1 MKVDFNQI
9 KTTISLPDF
18 LLELGWKIVEGS
30 SNACPKMSNGTHTI
44 VIKRNSQNQ
53 YTYWDVHSDNVR
65 GRSIMD
71 LMQEHLFET
80 TGKMPTLREV
90 GEILQ
95 NYINTNRITTPEK
108 SRYDVSNTSLRPDEL
123 QFYLRQL
130 QPYKGNYLRKRGI
143 SKESV
148 ESPVFNNTFFIRE
161 VKNLGSIYRNVC
173 VKMYSEKGVEAISQR
188 NEAFKGVIGGKFDCL
203 ATSNHDKSRPIDIL
217 YIGESFID
225 CISHYQLLH
234 SGSNLNLV
242 YVSTEGTFT
251 EGQMKL
257 LRLILEKNRVKE
269 LRSIFDNDKQGYKYT
284 LWLHRHFY
292 GDTTDIKSLSENELR
307 DKVHEL
313 KNVELSEN
321 KDWNDDLKVSCGI
334 YTSTDGGQ

>member
-30 SNACPKMSNGTHTI
+30 SNSCPKMSNGTHTI

-53 YTYWDVHSDNVR
+53 YTYWDVHSDSVR

-108 SRYDVSNTSLRPDEL
+108 SRYEVGNTSMRADEL
-123 QFYLRQL
+123 QFYLSQL
-130 QPYKGNYLRKRGI
+130 QPYKGNYLPKRGI
-143 SKESV
+143 LKESI
-148 ESPVFNNTFFIRE
+148 ESRFFKDTLFIRE
-161 VKNLGSIYRNVC
+161 VKNKGSVYRNVC
-173 VKMYSEKGVEAISQR
+173 IKMYNENGVQAISQR
-188 NEAFKGVIGGKFDCL
+188 NETFKGIIGGKFDCL

-217 YIGESFID
+217 YIG
-225 CISHYQLLH
+225 SHL
-234 SGSNLNLV
+234 
-242 YVSTEGTFT
+242 
-251 EGQMKL
+251 
-257 LRLILEKNRVKE
+257 
-269 LRSIFDNDKQGYKYT
+269 
-284 LWLHRHFY
+284 
-292 GDTTDIKSLSENELR
+292 
-307 DKVHEL
+307 
-313 KNVELSEN
+313 
-321 KDWNDDLKVSCGI
+321 
-334 YTSTDGGQ
+334 

>member
-95 NYINTNRITTPEK
+95 NYISTNRITTPEK
-108 SRYDVSNTSLRPDEL
+108 SRYDVSNTSMRPDEL

-161 VKNLGSIYRNVC
+161 VKKLGSIYRNVC

-188 NEAFKGVIGGKFDCL
+188 NEAFKGVIGGKFGCL

-217 YIGESFID
+217 YIRESFID

-251 EGQMKL
+251 EGQMRL
-257 LRLILEKNRVKE
+257 LRLIL
-269 LRSIFDNDKQGYKYT
+269 DK
-284 LWLHRHFY
+284 
-292 GDTTDIKSLSENELR
+292 
-307 DKVHEL
+307 
-313 KNVELSEN
+313 
-321 KDWNDDLKVSCGI
+321 
-334 YTSTDGGQ
+334 

>member
-71 LMQEHLFET
+71 LMQEHLLEA

-108 SRYDVSNTSLRPDEL
+108 SRYEVGNTSMGTDEL
-123 QFYLRQL
+123 HFYLRQL
-130 QPYKGNYLRKRGI
+130 QTYKGNYLSKRGI
-143 SKESV
+143 LKESI
-148 ESPVFNNTFFIRE
+148 ESRFFKDTLFIRE
-161 VKNLGSIYRNVC
+161 VKNKGSVYRNVC
-173 VKMYSEKGVEAISQR
+173 IKMYNENGVQAISQR
-188 NEAFKGVIGGKFDCL
+188 NEAFKGILGGKFDCL

-225 CISHYQLLH
+225 CISHYQLRH
-234 SGSNLNLV
+234 SGSDLNLV
-242 YVSTEGTFT
+242 YVSTEGYIHGRTD
-251 EGQMKL
+251 EA
-257 LRLILEKNRVKE
+257 V
-269 LRSIFDNDKQGYKYT
+269 T
-284 LWLHRHFY
+284 L
-292 GDTTDIKSLSENELR
+292 NP
-307 DKVHEL
+307 
-313 KNVELSEN
+313 
-321 KDWNDDLKVSCGI
+321 
-334 YTSTDGGQ
+334 

>member
-30 SNACPKMSNGTHTI
+30 SNSCPKMSNGTHTI

-53 YTYWDVHSDNVR
+53 YTYWDVHSDSVR

-95 NYINTNRITTPEK
+95 NYINTNRITTPEN
-108 SRYDVSNTSLRPDEL
+108 SRYGVGNTSMGADEL

-130 QPYKGNYLRKRGI
+130 QAYKGNYLSKRGI
-143 SKESV
+143 LKESI
-148 ESPVFNNTFFIRE
+148 ESRVFKETFFIRE
-161 VKNLGSIYRNVC
+161 VKNKGSVYQNVC
-173 VKMYSEKGVEAISQR
+173 IKMYNENGVQAISQR
-188 NEAFKGVIGGKFDCL
+188 NETFKGILGGKFDCL

-225 CISHYQLLH
+225 CISHYQLCQ
-234 SGSNLNLV
+234 SGSGLNLV

-257 LRLILEKNRVKE
+257 LRLILEKNQVKE

-284 LWLHRHFY
+284 LWLHRYFH
-292 GDTTDIKSLSENELR
+292 GDTTDIESLTHEELR
-307 DKVHEL
+307 SKVL
-313 KNVELSEN
+313 NLGNVELSEN
-321 KDWNDDLKVSCGI
+321 KDWNDDLKASCGI
-334 YTSTDGGQ
+334 LTSTENKQ

>member
-95 NYINTNRITTPEK
+95 NYISTNRITTPEK
-108 SRYDVSNTSLRPDEL
+108 SRYDVSNTSMRPDEL

-161 VKNLGSIYRNVC
+161 VKN
-173 VKMYSEKGVEAISQR
+173 
-188 NEAFKGVIGGKFDCL
+188 
-203 ATSNHDKSRPIDIL
+203 
-217 YIGESFID
+217 
-225 CISHYQLLH
+225 
-234 SGSNLNLV
+234 
-242 YVSTEGTFT
+242 
-251 EGQMKL
+251 
-257 LRLILEKNRVKE
+257 
-269 LRSIFDNDKQGYKYT
+269 
-284 LWLHRHFY
+284 
-292 GDTTDIKSLSENELR
+292 
-307 DKVHEL
+307 
-313 KNVELSEN
+313 
-321 KDWNDDLKVSCGI
+321 
-334 YTSTDGGQ
+334 